1 VSILPDGGTQLKNCI
16 EEKIRRK
23 KVCEER
29 MAEIREEYKKVG
41 DVGPGNGRGKD

>member
-1 VSILPDGGTQLKNCI
+1 MLNKKIQ
-16 EEKIRRK
+16 EKVKRK
-23 KVCEER
+23 KACEER